1 MGAGPSQFLRN
12 SFGRLPFA
20 GDKDDGEAI
29 TKRVPLASPGYRP
42 AGGDSRAGSMPA
54 GASSAPA
61 GTEARREETAS
72 VDFERGPMTE
82 VIIISGARGAGKTTL
97 INGIVAANALD
108 EPPVVLECEAGESS
122 VSWDLISA
130 GRVSLWPVVPA
141 RRADAGDGLPRTLHQ
156 GLTTIMR
163 SSPPACV
170 IVEACDAASVDD
182 VAGVV
187 SYVGREQPLEVCAA
201 ITVVDTTRVA
211 EPRALSNAACRKLE
225 EARLLVLTKAEG
237 LSDYD
242 VFRVRGILHALVDA
256 PVVRLDS
263 PPDYRRLLELAK
275 VAWAMRGGA

>member
-29 TKRVPLASPGYRP
+29 TKRVPLASLGRRP

-61 GTEARREETAS
+61 GIEARREETAS

-201 ITVVDTTRVA
+201 ITVVDATRVA

-275 VAWAMRGGA
+275 VAWAMRG